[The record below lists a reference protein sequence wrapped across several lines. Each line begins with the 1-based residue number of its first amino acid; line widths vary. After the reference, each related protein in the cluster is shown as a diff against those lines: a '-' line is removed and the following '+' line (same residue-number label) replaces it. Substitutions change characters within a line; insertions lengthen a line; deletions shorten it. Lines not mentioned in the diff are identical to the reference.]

1 VVTPSSPIRRFQALG
16 VLFTQTLARHLVN
29 ALALP
34 ALGAVD
40 LVP

>member
-1 VVTPSSPIRRFQALG
+1 MRFQALG
-16 VLFTQTLARHLVN
+16 VLFIQTLARHLVN
-29 ALALP
+29 ALALR